1 MSARSMRLL
10 THNVLKCNAKGA
22 ERGFPL
28 QLQIDEYEVRETDIN
43 YDFLKDLL
51 PTLHWP
57 GVVICASA
65 VGLEGF
71 PVDFDPSLLES
82 EDFLNAVHNLLLDI
96 HVKNG
101 VLLCPE
107 TGSKFPINNFIPNMK
122 LNEDDVQ

>member
-1 MSARSMRLL
+1 MRLL

-22 ERGFPL
+22 ALGFPL
-28 QLQIDEYEVRETDIN
+28 NLQIEEYEVRETEVN

-57 GVVICASA
+57 GIVICAGA

-71 PVDFDPSLLES
+71 PVEFEPSLLES
-82 EDFLNAVHNLLLDI
+82 EEFLDAVHNLLLDI

-101 VLLCPE
+101 VLVCPE

-122 LNEDDVQ
+122 LNEGDVQ